1 MFCSIYIFRLSWET
15 LHRQNPDPAVTK
27 SNDAVEIEREVCVRC
42 AGPRC
47 TCPCAP
53 IRCTRTLHAHVDLH
67 GPLCSIS
74 QSGNVV
80 QDAVAAE
87 DDADT
92 QEELHTLYKPQR
104 LDDPDAGPHP
114 DAVVET
120 QAFFAL
126 QRTPADLD
134 AEKDRLFVAQRS
146 ACVPACLSMPCPRR
160 PMVCVWQYGRCSR
173 WRPSHH
179 RRSQ

>member
-15 LHRQNPDPAVTK
+15 LHWQNPEPAVTK
-27 SNDAVEIEREVCVRC
+27 YDEVEIEREVCVRC

-53 IRCTRTLHAHVDLH
+53 IRCTRTLHAHVDLRV
-67 GPLCSIS
+67 LSVLFLRAETSCKTRWRRRTMRTRKRSS
-74 QSGNVV
+74 TRSTNRSGSTIP
-80 QDAVAAE
+80 
-87 DDADT
+87 T
-92 QEELHTLYKPQR
+92 QGRILMPSSR
-104 LDDPDAGPHP
+104 LR
-114 DAVVET
+114 
-120 QAFFAL
+120 QLFAL